1 MGKDR
6 VSESAAVELV
16 WKFIHKGNCCC
27 KSHGTRWMHVFL
39 TAEMNKEQIGEIREM
54 YINPN
59 ACGVEEYLSSRVM
72 RRRFAS

>member
-1 MGKDR
+1 
-6 VSESAAVELV
+6 
-16 WKFIHKGNCCC
+16 
-27 KSHGTRWMHVFL
+27 MHVFL